1 MNLLIIIASISA
13 IMSLNSHN
21 VFSTQPI
28 VASPTQYIIKS
39 YLKKVDKEKLPAG
52 NTTNLKKCYYLS
64 WTLNLLK
71 ANNIIDLIKNDALN
85 QTKYC
90 IHPDDV
96 CSFSILWS
104 GSTLDED
111 YPDTLYSGCVDRK
124 YILKENQ
131 PNWNNHYLDD
141 DSNEYTFWVDDFC
154 HFSLCNSFDLKN
166 LPLAKKVL
174 NTTIKDQKH
183 HDALCPGYSNNH
195 QRINMHT
202 GYQDIH
208 VLEGSNLLLFAHKAV
223 LIYER
228 YMDQP
233 ASSYNSTI
241 WTLLPL
247 KKYHNNSS
255 LTLVSINKNGNVTK
269 HHDTRHDLINNNK
282 IFYYSV
288 ISMHICNF
296 TKQDEGIFKHIDI
309 FNDKASLVYAI
320 NITIKEAEKST
331 LLTPRIKAT
340 ILPKIFKTNI
350 TAEKSTLLT
359 PRIKATTLPSLMKIF
374 KNNIKLANKTKKD
387 NTKRDIIMGV
397 GITLAGVIV
406 IIVVIYKLYKK
417 HTKNNHKLL
426 ENENEIISSFI
437 NAIDTAV

>member
-1 MNLLIIIASISA
+1 M
-13 IMSLNSHN
+13 
-21 VFSTQPI
+21 
-28 VASPTQYIIKS
+28 
-39 YLKKVDKEKLPAG
+39 
-52 NTTNLKKCYYLS
+52 
-64 WTLNLLK
+64 
-71 ANNIIDLIKNDALN
+71 
-85 QTKYC
+85 
-90 IHPDDV
+90 
-96 CSFSILWS
+96 
-104 GSTLDED
+104 
-111 YPDTLYSGCVDRK
+111 
-124 YILKENQ
+124 
-131 PNWNNHYLDD
+131 
-141 DSNEYTFWVDDFC
+141 
-154 HFSLCNSFDLKN
+154 
-166 LPLAKKVL
+166 L

-269 HHDTRHDLINNNK
+269 HNDVQHSLIKNNK
-282 IFYYSV
+282 MFYYSV

-406 IIVVIYKLYKK
+406 IIGVTYKLYKK
-417 HTKNNHKLL
+417 RIKNNQLL
-426 ENENEIISSFI
+426 LDNENENENENGNENKIISFI
-437 NAIDTAV
+437 NTIETAV